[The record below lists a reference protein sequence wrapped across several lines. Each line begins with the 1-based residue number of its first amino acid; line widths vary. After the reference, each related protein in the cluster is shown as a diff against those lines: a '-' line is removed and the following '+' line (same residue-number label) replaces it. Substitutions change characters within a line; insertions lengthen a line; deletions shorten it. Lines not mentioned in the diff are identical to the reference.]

1 MKKNSKEEMVV
12 LYNSKN
18 EKIKGYYDRYQI
30 PKDKGF
36 YYAINIWLITNTKK
50 IIIQKR
56 SSNKKIYPNKFE
68 CIAGGV
74 VKDESVLNACV
85 REAKEE
91 LGINLNESDLIKIDL
106 SLDEHHCYFMHTF
119 ICFVNESIVKDI
131 KINFEEISEIKIIN
145 FKKLN
150 EMIDQNLFADS
161 IKKRF
166 QNYKKIIETK
176 IDEQK

>member
-1 MKKNSKEEMVV
+1 
-12 LYNSKN
+12 SKN
-18 EKIKGYYDRYQI
+18 EKIEGYYNRYQF

-36 YYAINIWLITNTKK
+36 YYAVNIWLITNTKK

-56 SSNKKIYPNKFE
+56 SSNKQIYPNKFE

-74 VKDESVLNACV
+74 VEDESVLNACV

-91 LGINLNESDLIKIDL
+91 LGINLNENDLIKIDL
-106 SLDEHHCYFMHTF
+106 FLDRDYSYFMHTF
-119 ICFVNESIVKDI
+119 ICFVNESITKDI
-131 KINFEEISEIKIIN
+131 KINFEEISEIKVVS
-145 FKKLN
+145 FHELN